1 MRKIYIILVVNLLT
15 FVCHGQIVNIPDA
28 NFKNFLINH
37 QPVID
42 TNSDNQIQISE
53 ALNVT
58 TLDIQNNTITNL
70 TGIEAFTN
78 LQSLTFNTH
87 VTSVNLTGLVNLE
100 NLYIQGYNL
109 VSLDV
114 SMLSNLRILNCST
127 TYLTN
132 LNVTGLTNLIDLNC
146 FGCSNLSSLNITS
159 LTNLQNLNCAYCD
172 QLTTLNLNGLVNL
185 QNLDCSDLGGLTN
198 LDVSSLVNLQNLN
211 CSGNNLTSL
220 DVSNLNALT
229 NLNCSYNYIQT
240 LTTTG
245 ANNITQLNC
254 NYNGLSSLIVT
265 NMLNLQ
271 ILDCGSQG
279 GVGISNLDL
288 TGLNSL
294 TFLSCDRNNLNSL
307 DVTNLV
313 NLTHLNCSDNSIGT
327 LNLTNL
333 NLLTYLECSLNP
345 LTTLNV
351 SNLTNLTFL
360 GCASNQLSTLNVTP
374 LINLITLNCGQNNLT
389 NLDVSS
395 LISLSN
401 LVCSGNQ
408 LTTLDISN
416 LQYIS
421 NLNCSN
427 NQLSSIDLSNL
438 GYLIYINV
446 ANNLFTSID
455 LSNTGLIISTS
466 TNIPSYDFNSNP
478 NLTYINLKNGHHI
491 DFLSSYIFFNCPNL
505 AYICVQDQYIQYIQ
519 QQLQYENI
527 TNVQVNSYC
536 SFVPG
541 GVNNSITGAFT
552 LDINNN
558 GCDVNDLHPNDIKIN
573 INDGTLSGATF
584 TNNNGLYSFYNQAG
598 NFVLTPQFQNQYFTV
613 SPTTAT
619 LNFPS
624 LNGSTQTQNFCI
636 TPNGIHNDLDITI
649 IPIQPAQ
656 PGFDALY
663 NIVFKNK
670 GNQTLSGTIN
680 FQFNDAI
687 LDYITAN
694 PVVSI
699 QSLNNLNWNF
709 SNLFPLESRNIF
721 LTLNVNAP
729 TEIPPVNINDELVF
743 TSTINPI
750 SGDETASD
758 NVFNL
763 NQIVVGSYDPNDK
776 TCLEGTT
783 ISPTKIGDYLHYLIR
798 FQNSGTA
805 PATNIVVKDMID
817 ATKFDINTLQ
827 LITTSHPQVTRITGN
842 KVEFIFQG
850 INLPAEQDNEPE
862 SHGFIAFK
870 IKTKNN
876 LVLGNS
882 VSNTADIYFDYNF
895 PIITNTA
902 TSTFTTLGAN
912 EFENKSVSLF
922 PNPTKNILTITAKE
936 NITFIQL
943 FDIQG
948 RLIETKLTTS
958 TEAKFDISKQLAGI
972 YFVKVYTEN
981 GVKIEKIIKQ

>member
-15 FVCHGQIVNIPDA
+15 FVCYGQIVNIPDA
-28 NFKNFLINH
+28 NFKSFLLSY
-37 QPVID
+37 QPLID
-42 TNSDNQIQISE
+42 TNGDNQIQNSE

-58 TLDIQNNTITNL
+58 TLNIQSYTTTNL

-78 LQSLTFNTH
+78 LQSLTFNTS

-100 NLYIQGYNL
+100 NLYSQGNQL

-146 FGCSNLSSLNITS
+146 FGCSNLSTLNLTG
-159 LTNLQNLNCAYCD
+159 LTNLQNLNCSYCD

-229 NLNCSYNYIQT
+229 NLHCSYNYIQT

-254 NYNGLSSLIVT
+254 RYNALSSLTVN

-271 ILDCGSQG
+271 ILDCESQG
-279 GVGISNLDL
+279 GGGISNLDL
-288 TGLNSL
+288 TGLSSL
-294 TFLSCDRNNLNSL
+294 NFLSCSGNNLNTL

-313 NLTHLNCSDNSIGT
+313 NLTHLSCSDNSIGT
-327 LNLTNL
+327 LNLSNL
-333 NLLTYLECSLNP
+333 NLLTHLECSLNP
-345 LTTLNV
+345 LTSLNV
-351 SNLTNLTFL
+351 SNLINLTFL

-408 LTTLDISN
+408 LTSLDVSN
-416 LQYIS
+416 SQYIS

-446 ANNLFTSID
+446 AHNLFTSID
-455 LSNTGLIISTS
+455 LSNTGLITLSS
-466 TNIPSYDFNSNP
+466 PNIPSYDFNSNP
-478 NLTYINLKNGHHI
+478 NLTYINLKNGQYLN
-491 DFLSSYIFFNCPNL
+491 FLYGYIFFNCPNL
-505 AYICVQDQYIQYIQ
+505 AYICAQDQYIQYIQ
-519 QQLQYENI
+519 QQLQSENI

-541 GVNNSITGAFT
+541 VLNNSITGTFT

-558 GCDVNDLHPNDIKIN
+558 GCDLNDFHPNDIKIN
-573 INDGTLSGATF
+573 INDGILSGATF
-584 TNNNGLYSFYNQAG
+584 TNNGLYSFYNQAG

-649 IPIQPAQ
+649 IPLQPAQ

-694 PVVSI
+694 PVVSS

-709 SNLFPLESRNIF
+709 SNLIPFESRNIY
-721 LTLNVNAP
+721 LTLNVNGP

-750 SGDETASD
+750 SGDETATD

-850 INLPAEQDNEPE
+850 INLPAEQDNEPA

-902 TSTFTTLGAN
+902 TSTFTALGAN
-912 EFENKSVSLF
+912 EFENKSVSVY